1 MRLTD
6 RLLSYLELKNIS
18 VYAFERNCEV
28 ANGYLGKQVRGKG
41 TLGSDILEKI
51 ADKYPDLNLVWL
63 ITGRGKMLQK
73 PSTEKKSAA
82 ESESMVNEEAT
93 VYKIKQQL
101 IDTLKAQLKTL
112 ETPTTKRK
120 KRKSNRT

>member
-6 RLLSYLELKNIS
+6 RLLSYLEFKNIS
-18 VYAFERNCEV
+18 VYAFEKNCEV
-28 ANGYLGKQVRGKG
+28 ANGYLGKQMRGKG
-41 TLGSDILEKI
+41 TVGSDILEKI

-63 ITGRGKMLQK
+63 ITGKGKMLQK
-73 PSTEKKSAA
+73 PLTDKKSADA
-82 ESESMVNEEAT
+82 ESMVNEEAT

-112 ETPTTKRK
+112 EAPASKRK
-120 KRKSNRT
+120 KRKSNRS

>member
-6 RLLSYLELKNIS
+6 RLLSYLEFKNIS
-18 VYAFERNCEV
+18 VYAFEKNSEV
-28 ANGYLGKQVRGKG
+28 ANVYLGKQMRGKG
-41 TLGSDILEKI
+41 TVGSDILEKI

-63 ITGRGKMLQK
+63 ITGKGKMLQK
-73 PSTEKKSAA
+73 PLTDKKSADP
-82 ESESMVNEEAT
+82 ESMVNEEAT

-112 ETPTTKRK
+112 EAPASKRK
-120 KRKSNRT
+120 KRKSNRS